1 VSLSRINDEPE
12 KQRNA
17 KSNTRTKF
25 LQAIEEHAPQVMMD
39 LAGRPLELFQKA
51 DLSHENQVSI
61 ELVALKIIG
70 LDFKDWDRQ
79 RLERTRFRNR
89 LLVLRR
95 VRQALEE

>member
-1 VSLSRINDEPE
+1 
-12 KQRNA
+12 
-17 KSNTRTKF
+17 
-25 LQAIEEHAPQVMMD
+25 MMD